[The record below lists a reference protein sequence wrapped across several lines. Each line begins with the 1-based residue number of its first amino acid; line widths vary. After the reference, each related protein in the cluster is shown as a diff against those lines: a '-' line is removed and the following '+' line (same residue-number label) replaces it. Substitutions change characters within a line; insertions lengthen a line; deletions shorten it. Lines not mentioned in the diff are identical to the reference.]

1 PKHLGPWTQCREAPK
16 PAPQSLHALLRQK
29 KKES

>member
-1 PKHLGPWTQCREAPK
+1 GPWTQGREAPK